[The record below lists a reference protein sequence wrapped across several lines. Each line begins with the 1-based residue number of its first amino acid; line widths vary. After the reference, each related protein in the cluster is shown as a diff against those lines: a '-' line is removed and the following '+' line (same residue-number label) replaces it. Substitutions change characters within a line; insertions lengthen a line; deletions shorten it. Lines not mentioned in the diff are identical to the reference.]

1 MPTGVQVWS
10 ETPVTNATADSNI
23 AWPEGMAPSQVNDSA
38 RAMMASVAKWRD
50 DNTGTLVTSGSSSA
64 LTVATNQ
71 VESALTTGFT
81 FTATLGTAI
90 GAAATIAVDS
100 LAATSIFTS
109 LSTASLVSTGQF
121 AANQICSFLFSTGVG
136 PGNGWVVKAASPTV
150 VSSGAVA
157 PFSPITT
164 SLTSNVTLT
173 TTLSS
178 GTDGPICATV
188 TGTSTAAVGTWF
200 ASGTV
205 SVGDAG
211 AIRLFYGKL
220 WDGTTVIASGTCET
234 FTAGAFS
241 SLALSGTITNPSTN
255 IKMSFYP
262 AAVTGGN
269 QLLLSNQSGAN
280 KDSTLTIYRIA

>member
-10 ETPVTNATADSNI
+10 ETPVTNATVDSNI

-81 FTATLGTAI
+81 FTATLGTAMA
-90 GAAATIAVDS
+90 AAATVAVDG

-109 LSTASLVSTGQF
+109 LSTASLVTTGQF

-136 PGNGWVVKAASPTV
+136 PGNGWVVKAASPTA

-157 PFSPITT
+157 LFSPITT
-164 SLTSNVTLT
+164 SLTSNVTLS

-188 TGTSTAAVGTWF
+188 TGTSTFATGTWF
-200 ASGTV
+200 ASGTATFV
-205 SVGDAG
+205 DNGSLRTFFA
-211 AIRLFYGKL
+211 KL
-220 WDGTTVIASGTCET
+220 WDGTTVIAR
-234 FTAGAFS
+234 
-241 SLALSGTITNPSTN
+241 
-255 IKMSFYP
+255 
-262 AAVTGGN
+262 
-269 QLLLSNQSGAN
+269 LLR
-280 KDSTLTIYRIA
+280 IYRRGGVLIL